1 MSGIDWLGEVNPSW
15 GYAPLF
21 TLGNPKK
28 TPNRGMIEQNLLSL
42 SYGRVVRRDIE
53 SSEGLVPASYETYQI
68 VEPGDTVLRF
78 TDLQNDQRSLR
89 SGLVRER
96 GIITSAYLSFTPDE
110 GKLYPAFFA
119 YLMRAV
125 DLSKVFYRMGS
136 GVRQSLNWG
145 EFSLIRLPLPPLEN
159 QRRIA
164 DYLDRETAEID
175 AAVADLDRYVGLLE
189 RRKFS
194 VLTQAL
200 PNPSDKKRT
209 DGSKFASWES
219 RPLWSMF
226 VREKILGF
234 VDEPMVSVFRD
245 RGVVY
250 KDEHD
255 NLNRTAEDKSIYQL
269 IQPGWLAVNR
279 MKAWQGSVGV
289 SEIRGITSGHYIC
302 FRPIHGQDHKF
313 INYLLRSPGY
323 ITWYWK
329 HSRGV
334 RPGQAEIDNQWLN
347 GMPILFPSVDVQREI
362 TDHLDRE
369 IAEIDALIAKSTKL
383 RDLLLQRRSVLITE
397 VVTGR
402 KQV

>member
-1 MSGIDWLGEVNPSW
+1 MSNPHV
-15 GYAPLF
+15 PLF
-21 TLGNPKK
+21 AVATVNDDVLPETTDPDFSFDYVDISSISDFHVSDTLARFTFREAPS
-28 TPNRGMIEQNLLSL
+28 RA
-42 SYGRVVRRDIE
+42 RR
-53 SSEGLVPASYETYQI
+53 LAQ
-68 VEPGDTVLRF
+68 PGDIALSTVRTYLRAIAPITEQHADSVF
-78 TDLQNDQRSLR
+78 STGFAIIRPEPSVLNSSFLQYAALSTDFIDSIVSHSNGVS
-89 SGLVRER
+89 
-96 GIITSAYLSFTPDE
+96 
-110 GKLYPAFFA
+110 YPAINA
-119 YLMRAV
+119 TDVMR
-125 DLSKVFYRMGS
+125 FR
-136 GVRQSLNWG
+136 
-145 EFSLIRLPLPPLEN
+145 IPLPPPET
-159 QRRIA
+159 QQRIA

-313 INYLLRSPGY
+313 IDYLLRSPGY